1 MSVKKVILKP
11 GKEKALLRNHPWI
24 FSGAVKYSE
33 GDPADGDF
41 VEVYDNENNF
51 LAAGH
56 YQPGSI
62 VVRIIKYSPGIP
74 DDEFWTKMLEN
85 AAARRKEIIDVSN
98 TNVFRL
104 VHGEGDY
111 LPGLIVDIYK
121 DVAVL
126 QAHSAGMFRSM
137 NEIAK
142 ALSELKFPQIKAVY
156 NKSRNTFSGNGLNES
171 ADCFISGESS
181 PEIAVKENGLLF
193 NVNIAE
199 GQKTGFFIDQ
209 RENRQLLRNY
219 AKGKTVCNLF
229 SYTGGFS
236 VYALAGGATEV
247 VSIDSSKSALEMAGT
262 NAGLNGFT
270 THSTL
275 QMDISKDFGKSDRK
289 YDLII
294 VDPPAYAKQ
303 LSQRNNA
310 MKAYARLN
318 ADVMTKI
325 THGGIIFTF
334 SCSQAVNFEDFRSA
348 IFSAALTAGKKV
360 RILQRLTQPPD
371 HAVSIFHPEG
381 EYLKGLVLMVE

>member
-1 MSVKKVILKP
+1 MNAKRVILKP
-11 GKEKALLRNHPWI
+11 GKDKPLLRNHPWI
-24 FSGAVKYSE
+24 FSGAVSKTV
-33 GDPADGDF
+33 GNPADGDF
-41 VEVYDNENNF
+41 VEVYDCENSF

-74 DDEFWTKMLEN
+74 DEEYWTKMLEN
-85 AAARRKEIIDVSN
+85 AAARRKEIIDVSE

-111 LPGLIVDIYK
+111 LPGLIVDVYN
-121 DVAVL
+121 DVAVV
-126 QAHSAGMFRSM
+126 QAHSAGMFRSVS
-137 NEIAK
+137 EIAK
-142 ALSELKFPQIKAVY
+142 ALAELKFPQIKAVY
-156 NKSRNTFSGNGLNES
+156 NKSRNTYTGAAGSDS
-171 ADCFISGESS
+171 ADGFVSGESS
-181 PEIAVKENGLLF
+181 PEIIVKENGLLF
-193 NVNIAE
+193 HVNIAE

-209 RENRQLLRNY
+209 RVHRQLLRYY
-219 AKGKTVCNLF
+219 AKGKSVCNLF

-236 VYALAGGATEV
+236 VYAMAGGATEV
-247 VSIDSSKSALEMAGT
+247 VSVDSSKSALEMAGR
-262 NAGLNGFT
+262 NAELNGFT

-289 YDLII
+289 YDIVI

-334 SCSQAVNFEDFRSA
+334 SCSQAVSFEDFRSA
-348 IFSAALTAGKKV
+348 IFSASLTAGKKV